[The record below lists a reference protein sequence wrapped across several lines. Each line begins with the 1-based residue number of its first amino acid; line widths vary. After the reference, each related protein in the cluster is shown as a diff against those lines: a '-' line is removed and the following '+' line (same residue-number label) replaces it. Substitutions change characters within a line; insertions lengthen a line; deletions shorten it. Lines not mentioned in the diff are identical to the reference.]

1 MIILEPRPPVR
12 GTGVSEVDYP
22 TANAEKIFG
31 EALPKREE
39 EAASCTRERTQ
50 GGSRDQRQDML
61 NPAELLNFEGQTR
74 RFFRHPG
81 GKSKSPRGEKKS
93 VWPQIFP
100 RQHSI
105 PEGKETEL
113 GGKGETKNMTPGE
126 GVQIY
131 RQHGKRQGNSTLSLF

>member
-1 MIILEPRPPVR
+1 MNSEKKDKVTQTIREKMIILEPRPPVR

-39 EAASCTRERTQ
+39 EAASCTCERTQ

-74 RFFRHPG
+74 HFFRHPG
-81 GKSKSPRGEKKS
+81 GKSKSPRGEKNQSGLKFFRGNIQYQKERKLS
-93 VWPQIFP
+93 WVEKGKP
-100 RQHSI
+100 R
-105 PEGKETEL
+105 T
-113 GGKGETKNMTPGE
+113 
-126 GVQIY
+126 
-131 RQHGKRQGNSTLSLF
+131 